1 MYFVWFNGHQN
12 CLLKCLIYIC
22 ILKNVYIYGN
32 HKTLISHHCCSYYLV
47 ITGQRQTIF
56 SITFR
61 HSPSSEASFF
71 YDIRSICAY
80 IYEYIYIYMNIY
92 IYIYIY
98 IHMYMNMYIYY
109 KYMYIYIYIYIYLIG
124 IHSMQG

>member
-1 MYFVWFNGHQN
+1 MYIK
-12 CLLKCLIYIC
+12 KCI
-22 ILKNVYIYGN
+22 YIYGN

-47 ITGQRQTIF
+47 ITGQREQTIF

-80 IYEYIYIYMNIY
+80 IYEYIYIYIY
-92 IYIYIY
+92 IYIYTY
-98 IHMYMNMYIYY
+98 ICI
-109 KYMYIYIYIYIYLIG
+109 
-124 IHSMQG
+124 